1 MALLLLSGL
10 VTPAS
15 AASTADLTWTVPL
28 GVEVVQLTIVG
39 ASGGNTSSRT
49 GGSGGKVTS
58 SFLVN
63 PGDAIRIGLGAPGA
77 NDTAGGA
84 GGLNGLS
91 TDSGG
96 SGGQLTTFRGAGG
109 GGSSTVD
116 IDPVGPA
123 SGFLTVAVASGGGGA
138 GGGGYGGEGG
148 SAGAI
153 TSEGGRGESGYSFDD
168 SPPGSSNPGGA
179 GATISGGGAGGG
191 LATAGS
197 LGNGGAGARGGY
209 AGGGGG
215 GAGRYGGGGGASD
228 TRFNPVTEVQGGGG
242 GGAGSSWV
250 TSDALFVDSTI
261 AEPQYFP
268 DRTTRS
274 GIDWIAFDTTS
285 LPTGTVGISYTSNI
299 DATFGASTQA
309 TDFSISPALPAGLT
323 LSSSTGV
330 ISGTPTTA
338 TNSNFSVSA
347 ATKDISGKVVARSTA
362 SLNLRVDAALPGAPT
377 IGTAT
382 AGDTSA
388 TITFTPP
395 VNTGGSAITS
405 YVVTSSPGGSTGT
418 GPTSPI
424 TVPGLTNGTSYT
436 FTVTA
441 TNSVG
446 IGSASSASAAAVPK
460 GSQTITFTNPGAQ
473 NLGTTPTLSAIASS
487 GLSVAFASATTGVC
501 TITGGGAM
509 TFITAGACIIN
520 ADQTGNASFLAAPQ
534 VIRSFT
540 VNAAPT
546 PDPGSGS
553 NLPAPIYSSE
563 IAPHLQIVG
572 KDSST
577 IQVGELLLRS
587 PITVANSGSFAQ
599 YRTSPNLP
607 QGLTL
612 NNSGQIT
619 GTPLLLSPKTRY
631 IMRAANSAGTS
642 EISFY
647 LQVDNAAI
655 TEKLFVMKVIVVGF
669 RGNSLTPM
677 GPGLQEARQLL
688 DKGGV
693 AIRIRGFAG
702 TGLKQSPA
710 RKITQQR
717 VGQVQESLAA
727 DIVNSRGLGKLVNP
741 LCKGWKNNCTVVV
754 IRAIAD

>member
-1 MALLLLSGL
+1 
-10 VTPAS
+10 
-15 AASTADLTWTVPL
+15 
-28 GVEVVQLTIVG
+28 
-39 ASGGNTSSRT
+39 
-49 GGSGGKVTS
+49 
-58 SFLVN
+58 
-63 PGDAIRIGLGAPGA
+63 
-77 NDTAGGA
+77 
-84 GGLNGLS
+84 
-91 TDSGG
+91 
-96 SGGQLTTFRGAGG
+96 
-109 GGSSTVD
+109 
-116 IDPVGPA
+116 
-123 SGFLTVAVASGGGGA
+123 
-138 GGGGYGGEGG
+138 
-148 SAGAI
+148 
-153 TSEGGRGESGYSFDD
+153 
-168 SPPGSSNPGGA
+168 
-179 GATISGGGAGGG
+179 
-191 LATAGS
+191 
-197 LGNGGAGARGGY
+197 
-209 AGGGGG
+209 
-215 GAGRYGGGGGASD
+215 
-228 TRFNPVTEVQGGGG
+228 
-242 GGAGSSWV
+242 
-250 TSDALFVDSTI
+250 
-261 AEPQYFP
+261 
-268 DRTTRS
+268 
-274 GIDWIAFDTTS
+274 
-285 LPTGTVGISYTSNI
+285 
-299 DATFGASTQA
+299 
-309 TDFSISPALPAGLT
+309 
-323 LSSSTGV
+323 
-330 ISGTPTTA
+330 
-338 TNSNFSVSA
+338 
-347 ATKDISGKVVARSTA
+347 
-362 SLNLRVDAALPGAPT
+362 
-377 IGTAT
+377 
-382 AGDTSA
+382 
-388 TITFTPP
+388 
-395 VNTGGSAITS
+395 
-405 YVVTSSPGGSTGT
+405 
-418 GPTSPI
+418 
-424 TVPGLTNGTSYT
+424 
-436 FTVTA
+436 
-441 TNSVG
+441 
-446 IGSASSASAAAVPK
+446 
-460 GSQTITFTNPGAQ
+460 
-473 NLGTTPTLSAIASS
+473 
-487 GLSVAFASATTGVC
+487 
-501 TITGGGAM
+501 M

-717 VGQVQESLAA
+717 VGQVQESLSV